1 MATLYCPECGYKN
14 EYSIHP
20 PTFCGGCGERI
31 SASGEKSKKIKRAK
45 RKADGKEEPHNEDET
60 DIDFVPE
67 ITGGKLEVDIS
78 YEMEGRGVVKG
89 SDLARPQ
96 GGEA

>member
-31 SASGEKSKKIKRAK
+31 SASGEKSKKTKMPK
-45 RKADGKEEPHNEDET
+45 RKSSAKEEPSSEDET
-60 DIDFVPE
+60 DVDFVPK
-67 ITGGKLEVDIS
+67 ITGELQVDIS

-89 SDLARPQ
+89 RDLARPQ